1 MADFDNNEFS
11 PNSPGRFRDESEK
24 RLYEALRRNPNLDY
38 DPDEDEVTAEQ
49 YIAITERRKK
59 IEQRR
64 AAERA
69 KRQGAMQQRREKEE
83 QRGGRKVPVETKPA
97 RGTSAEATRS
107 ATSSK
112 THREAVRE
120 AQAAHAA
127 KTGRKVFY
135 ICLAIYALILIVLG
149 GVFLRYTDKCL
160 KRYEASRY
168 ENVIDDKMA
177 EFVKKVKD
185 GTVLDMVEL
194 PAHACVF
201 ESEDL
206 YRSTYLNN
214 LRASGT
220 FTYEKDKNS
229 YDTTHPEFDIY
240 STSGE
245 MVAKMQLKQ
254 TNVKTIF
261 AILTVSDWEIDT
273 ITPVFSATTNSYRI
287 AVPDDYR
294 ITVNGIDV
302 NEDFQKGDPKKI
314 ETDLSENIL
323 KYVRVPSIVT
333 YEITGLAEKPEIK
346 IYDALG
352 MEAEFTPDEKGN
364 IRIDAM
370 VGVTPDVM
378 PQDRREFALETVQM
392 WADFVTRDL
401 SGAQY
406 GLSKIRKRLAKDSY
420 LYDYAGQYASDVD
433 ITFISDHSF
442 ANPKYSDISV
452 TEYTEYSDVCYSCHV
467 KFTRNMILNKTGGAR
482 TDTTDSI
489 FFFVYT
495 DDSDDSVINPHW
507 CLVEEKAYIAP
518 TN

>member
-1 MADFDNNEFS
+1 MADLDKNEFS
-11 PNSPGRFRDESEK
+11 PDSLGRFRDESERK
-24 RLYEALRRNPNLDY
+24 LYEALRRNPNLDY
-38 DPDEDEVTAEQ
+38 DPDEDEVTPEQ
-49 YIAITERRKK
+49 YIAITERRRKY
-59 IEQRR
+59 EQRK

-69 KRQGAMQQRREKEE
+69 KRAGAIRQSKEKEAE
-83 QRGGRKVPVETKPA
+83 KSSRKIPAATKPA
-97 RGTSAEATRS
+97 RGNAEGVSRS
-107 ATSSK
+107 ASSSK
-112 THREAVRE
+112 THREEVRE
-120 AQAAHAA
+120 AQAARAA

-135 ICLAIYALILIVLG
+135 ICLGVYALILIILG
-149 GVFLRYTDKCL
+149 GIFLRYTDKCL
-160 KRYEASRY
+160 RRYESSRY

-185 GTVLDMVEL
+185 GTILDMVEL
-194 PAHACVF
+194 PEHACVF

-206 YRSTYLNN
+206 YRTTYLNN
-214 LRASGT
+214 LRSSGT

-229 YDTTHPEFDIY
+229 YDTTHPVYDIF
-240 STSGE
+240 STSGD
-245 MVAKMQLKQ
+245 MVAQMQLKQ
-254 TNVKTIF
+254 TNLKTIF
-261 AILTVSDWEIDT
+261 AILTVSDWEIDAV
-273 ITPVFSATTNSYRI
+273 TPVFSATTNSYRI
-287 AVPDDYR
+287 SVPDDYR

-302 NEDFQKGDPKKI
+302 DEGFVKGEPKKVS
-314 ETDLSENIL
+314 TDLSENIL

-333 YEITGLAEKPEIK
+333 YEITGLAEKPEIR

-352 MEAEFTPDEKGN
+352 VEAAFEPDEKGN

-420 LYDYAGQYASDVD
+420 LYDYAGQYASNVD
-433 ITFISDHSF
+433 ITFISDHRF
-442 ANPKYSDISV
+442 ASPKYSDISV

-467 KFTRNMILNKTGGAR
+467 VFTRNMILNKTGGAR
-482 TDTTDSI
+482 TDKTDSI

-495 DDSDDSVINPHW
+495 DDSDDNVINPHW
-507 CLVEEKAYIAP
+507 CLVEEKAYIP
-518 TN
+518 KTN